1 MDTQSQALVGQASP
15 GARLDRLP
23 VTRRHVFW
31 VVVLGLGYLVEMFDN
46 VVFSFLAPTIRAE
59 WGLSIGQVGLV
70 TSAVFI
76 GMTFGAIGGGRLSDR
91 FGRKPVLLGASVFYS
106 LTSLMSALAPNF
118 EVLFLSRVLTG
129 IGVQAAAGV
138 IFVYISE
145 MFPTRTRG
153 RFLAVTIFIGG
164 ISNPLTSFAALAIAP
179 SGEGAWRWV
188 FAFGVVGFVIA
199 GIAAVGLPESVRW
212 LTANGKT
219 EEAQQ
224 IAVKM
229 ETIARSQGELGSVA
243 TEPEGTHSGTYRDL
257 LSPPYRRRMV
267 LLGSAFAVFIFGLYG
282 FSSWVPTVLVDRGM
296 DQSEALKVASIAS
309 FGVVLAPLLLFAV
322 SDKIERKTAVLAAV
336 LVAGVGMIVF
346 GQTSTTLVLTVVAVI
361 VQCALVAATT
371 SFYTYIPEVFP
382 THIRGAGAG
391 VVGGVARL
399 GGIASGVVVAAMYS
413 GLGSAALYLILGL
426 LMFAVGV
433 VVAVFGPRTTGR
445 SLEEISRD

>member
-1 MDTQSQALVGQASP
+1 MHAQSQALVGQASP

-31 VVVLGLGYLVEMFDN
+31 IVVLGLGYLVEMFDN

-91 FGRKPVLLGASVFYS
+91 FGRRPVLLWASVFYS
-106 LTSLMSALAPNF
+106 LTSVMSALAPNF

-145 MFPTRTRG
+145 MFPTRARG

-188 FAFGVVGFVIA
+188 FAFGVVGFVVA
-199 GIAAVGLPESVRW
+199 AVAAVGLPESVRW
-212 LTANGKT
+212 LTANGRT
-219 EEAQQ
+219 EEAERVATKLEA
-224 IAVKM
+224 IASSK
-229 ETIARSQGELGSVA
+229 GELSPVA
-243 TEPEGTHSGTYRDL
+243 PEPETVHSGTYRDL
-257 LSPPYRRRMV
+257 LARPYRRRML

-282 FSSWVPTVLVDRGM
+282 FSSWMPTVLVDRGM
-296 DQSEALKVASIAS
+296 EQSEALRVASIAS

-322 SDKIERKTAVLAAV
+322 SDKIERKTAVLVAV
-336 LVAGVGMIVF
+336 LAAGAAMIVF
-346 GQTSTTLVLTVVAVI
+346 GQTSNASVLIVAAVV
-361 VQCALVAATT
+361 VQTALVAATT

-382 THIRGAGAG
+382 THIRGVGAG

-399 GGIASGVVVAAMYS
+399 GGVASGVVVAAIYS

-426 LMFAVGV
+426 AMFAVGV

-445 SLEEISRD
+445 SLEEISKE